1 MISAVTRLRSLTTST
16 PCNQAVGAIGTIG
29 VVLILIAACPFRVSA
44 TLGSDVASVGDDR
57 VKMQGALLG
66 ITRGDRFDV
75 HQMQS
80 ATGTTVRE
88 YVSTTGQ
95 VFAVAWEGPWMPDL
109 RQVLGPYFD
118 AYQRNLAVA
127 RNSRRSHG
135 PITIRAGDLVVQIGG
150 HPRAFAGRA
159 YIDRLVPTG
168 MQLETIR

>member
-1 MISAVTRLRSLTTST
+1 MTKSALRGSEFI
-16 PCNQAVGAIGTIG
+16 AVVAF
-29 VVLILIAACPFRVSA
+29 LIAACPFRVSA
-44 TLGSDVASVGDDR
+44 TLGSDVASVSDDR

-66 ITRGDRFDV
+66 ISRGDSFDV

-95 VFAVAWEGPWMPDL
+95 VFAVSWEGPWMPDL
-109 RQVLGPYFD
+109 RQMLGPYFD
-118 AYQRNLAVA
+118 AYQRNLAAA

-150 HPRAFAGRA
+150 HPRAFAGKA
-159 YIDRLVPTG
+159 YIERMLPRG
-168 MQLETIR
+168 MQPETIR